1 MFGIGGVG
9 CGDWRMVFCSL
20 VCKIGEGIVVSSSLL
35 LVSAWWGGVG
45 AVWWGRGRGQKLCFF
60 RYSFMASVMT
70 CLGVLIPFLRW
81 MSHTMSLSAIELQIE
96 ASSFVSASD
105 IILSMSRA
113 ICFGVRVSTYW
124 FSSGSI
130 FGNTNFFRDA
140 ADILAKISSVSGSG
154 WPKKLLYWP

>member
-1 MFGIGGVG
+1 
-9 CGDWRMVFCSL
+9 
-20 VCKIGEGIVVSSSLL
+20 
-35 LVSAWWGGVG
+35 
-45 AVWWGRGRGQKLCFF
+45 
-60 RYSFMASVMT
+60 
-70 CLGVLIPFLRW
+70 
-81 MSHTMSLSAIELQIE
+81 MSLSAIELQIA

-105 IILSMSRA
+105 IILSISRA

-124 FSSGSI
+124 FSAGSI